1 MGHDPLGVGDPDVDQ
16 VMSTRQ
22 GVCETVDLVQPA
34 AGRVPRSTELAAT
47 TDVASAN
54 TNPLS
59 SREIRSPSK

>member
-1 MGHDPLGVGDPDVDQ
+1 VDHDPLGVGDTDVDQ

-22 GVCETVDLVQPA
+22 EACKTVDLVQSA
-34 AGRVPRSTELAAT
+34 TGRVPGSTELAAH

-59 SREIRSPSK
+59 SREIRSTST